1 MIKPFSPTDTWMDAG
16 PDGALT
22 PHALTPDFFPRLQ
35 SGALQISGYLVSRFS
50 MEGTWPHWEMH
61 PEGDE
66 LIYLL
71 SGRGILTTDDG
82 TQVQTVELAAG
93 QAVRMPAGV
102 WHHMTLLEPAEG
114 LFLTWG
120 AGTEHRPWTLPELA

>member
-1 MIKPFSPTDTWMDAG
+1 MIKPFSPADTWTEAA
-16 PDGALT
+16 PDGTLRQ
-22 PHALTPDFFPRLQ
+22 HALTADFFPRLQ
-35 SGALQISGYLVSRFS
+35 SGALQISGYLVSRFT

-66 LIYLL
+66 LITLL
-71 SGRGILTTDDG
+71 SGRGTLTIDDG
-82 TQVQTVELAAG
+82 EEVCTVELTAG

-102 WHHMTLLEPAEG
+102 WHHMTLHEPAEA

-120 AGTEHRPWTLPELA
+120 AGTQHRPWTPA